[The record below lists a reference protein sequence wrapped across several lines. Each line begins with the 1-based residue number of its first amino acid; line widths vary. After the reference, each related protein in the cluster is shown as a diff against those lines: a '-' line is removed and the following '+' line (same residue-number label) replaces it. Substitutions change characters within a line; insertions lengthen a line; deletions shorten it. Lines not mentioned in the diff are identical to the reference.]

1 MRKERVKK
9 VKRRLLYCE
18 SNEKTKI
25 RRDDNTN
32 RLVRARISELF
43 QIILS
48 EDK

>member
-1 MRKERVKK
+1 MRKERIKK
-9 VKRRLLYCE
+9 VKRRALYSE
-18 SNEKTKI
+18 SIDETKI

-32 RLVRARISELF
+32 RLVRTRISELF